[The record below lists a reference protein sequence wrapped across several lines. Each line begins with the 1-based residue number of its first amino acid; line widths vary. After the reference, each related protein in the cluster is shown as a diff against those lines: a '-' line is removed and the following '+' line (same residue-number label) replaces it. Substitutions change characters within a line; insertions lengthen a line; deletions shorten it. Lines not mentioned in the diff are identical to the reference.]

1 MTKPKPPTMKPGKPG
16 KKFSFGAYTFGI
28 QEGGPIRE
36 PMLGLY
42 IGDSTVSRYCS
53 WFSNFKVHAIDWAL
67 THGTDGT
74 YNVFST
80 LTGGDTPL
88 THYQV
93 QDPITIDQLV
103 PENNRTQIGIALTR
117 KDSFLVR
124 FIISYNNDQDS
135 RNFMVEYPGVPPS
148 DLVGKGF
155 WGTLWVL
162 GDAPYAVNFLFPK
175 E

>member
-1 MTKPKPPTMKPGKPG
+1 MGNPKRPKMKPGKPG
-16 KKFSFGAYTFGI
+16 NKFSFAAYMFGI
-28 QEGGPIRE
+28 QEAGTIRE

-42 IGDSTVSRYCS
+42 IGDGTVSRYCAWLS
-53 WFSNFKVHAIDWAL
+53 DFKVHAIDWAL
-67 THGTDGT
+67 THGTEAT
-74 YNVFST
+74 YTAFSGM
-80 LTGGDTPL
+80 GGHAPFTN
-88 THYQV
+88 YQV
-93 QDPITIDQLV
+93 WQDPITIDRLV

-124 FIISYNNDQDS
+124 FIISYNNNQDS